1 MAATRRGWVHTTT
14 SQHRQKTKGEH
25 PGGNR
30 YPDFMNFMN
39 LYISIIFYNYL
50 YIYIVCMMYI

>member
-50 YIYIVCMMYI
+50 YILYV